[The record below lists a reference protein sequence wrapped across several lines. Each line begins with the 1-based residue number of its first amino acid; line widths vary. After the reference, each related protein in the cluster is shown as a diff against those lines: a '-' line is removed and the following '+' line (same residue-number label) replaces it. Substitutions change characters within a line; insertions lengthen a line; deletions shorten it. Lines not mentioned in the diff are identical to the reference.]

1 MGDRHASE
9 GMEFPLRSAQVQAA
23 LDAGMP
29 LLSGKRSIACMGD
42 LLTLASFSLVP
53 VVSQSL
59 VGAYTT
65 QSEAAAACQQKSP
78 DLLFVTENL
87 EQGYGLSLAR
97 HVKEFS
103 PKTRT
108 LVFLHRETQAVVREA
123 LEAFVEGVMF
133 VSSLGRGVDGDF
145 IRSLAAIA
153 DGGNYYPK
161 EVKAVAGYESVEV
174 LPDLT
179 DREMEVLRV
188 LSCGLSNKEISESLF
203 ISAETVKSH
212 VSTIIG
218 KMGVKDRTQA
228 VIKAIR
234 AGI

>member
-23 LDAGMP
+23 LDAGNP

-65 QSEAAAACQQKSP
+65 QSEAAAACQQKGP

-108 LVFLHRETQAVVREA
+108 LVFCTGKRKRLFVR
-123 LEAFVEGVMF
+123 
-133 VSSLGRGVDGDF
+133 R
-145 IRSLAAIA
+145 
-153 DGGNYYPK
+153 
-161 EVKAVAGYESVEV
+161 
-174 LPDLT
+174 
-179 DREMEVLRV
+179 LRP
-188 LSCGLSNKEISESLF
+188 LSK
-203 ISAETVKSH
+203 V
-212 VSTIIG
+212 
-218 KMGVKDRTQA
+218 
-228 VIKAIR
+228 
-234 AGI
+234 

>member
-1 MGDRHASE
+1 
-9 GMEFPLRSAQVQAA
+9 MEFPLRSAQMQAA
-23 LDAGMP
+23 LEAGKP
-29 LLSGKRSIACMGD
+29 LLTGKRTIACMGD

-53 VVSQSL
+53 MISESL
-59 VGAYTT
+59 IGAYTT
-65 QSEAAAACQQKSP
+65 QSEAAAACEHHSP
-78 DLLFVTENL
+78 DLLFVTEHL

-103 PKTRT
+103 PKMRT
-108 LVFLHRETQAVVREA
+108 LVFLHRESQAVVREA

-133 VSSLGRGVDGDF
+133 VSSLGKGVDGDF

-153 DGGNYYPK
+153 HGGNYYPK
-161 EVKAVAGYESVEV
+161 EVKAVAGYEAVEV

-179 DREMEVLRV
+179 DRELEVLTV
-188 LSCGLSNKEISESLF
+188 LSSGMSNKEISESLF

-218 KMGVKDRTQA
+218 KMGVKDRTPA
-228 VIKAIR
+228 LIALIT
-234 AGI
+234 A